1 MRRSPRKRDL
11 ARRMASLAVCG
22 FVIVGCVERA
32 PGIVHSSQEEFAM
45 DPDFDPNTIR
55 LPRPDPEFK
64 LTPEERASIR
74 EGFDVDALE
83 RLLAA
88 VDTGARPIILHAFQP
103 PAPGELEPGE
113 FMTPPT
119 RMGDPA
125 LQPLLDEVWA
135 TAWERFAPELLDSE
149 EMNYPGKELAK
160 QRRAL
165 RQRQE

>member
-1 MRRSPRKRDL
+1 MRRTARTRDL

-22 FVIVGCVERA
+22 FVMAGCAERA
-32 PGIVHSSQEEFAM
+32 RGIVHSSQEQIAM
-45 DPDFDPNTIR
+45 DPEIDPNTIR
-55 LPRPDPEFK
+55 LPRPDAGFK

-74 EGFDVDALE
+74 EGFDADALE

-88 VDTGARPIILHAFQP
+88 VEADARPIILHAFQP

-135 TAWERFAPELLDSE
+135 TAWERFAPELLDSD
-149 EMNYPGKELAK
+149 EMNYRGKELAK

-165 RQRQE
+165 RQRPN